1 MEDLL
6 SIALKR
12 LSTIQFENIDDKIKE
27 SHHVLIR
34 EYLRRI
40 NSFLDNLVIIAD
52 KYPIFSISKALGKS
66 FDSNIFKLCPKLDK
80 LNNLYI
86 QAICYC
92 YLEISQLA
100 DEGVDEAKDYI
111 DLFEPM
117 IKFFERGGVFW
128 IRQGE
133 LIVGKS
139 AYPLSYWRNLE
150 IKPCDISD
158 DSLSEIDNRRN

>member
-1 MEDLL
+1 MGDLL

-12 LSTIQFENIDDKIKE
+12 ISTIQFENIDDKIKE

-40 NSFLDNLVIIAD
+40 NVFLDNLGIGVD
-52 KYPIFSISKALGKS
+52 EYPIFSVSKTLGKS
-66 FDSNIFKLCPKLDK
+66 SNINIFKICPKLDK
-80 LNNLYI
+80 INNLYI
-86 QAICYC
+86 QVICYC

-100 DEGVDEAKDYI
+100 DEGVDEAMDYI
-111 DLFEPM
+111 DLYEPM
-117 IKFFERGGVFW
+117 IKFFERRGVFW

-139 AYPLSYWRNLE
+139 VYPLSYWRHLE
-150 IKPCDISD
+150 IQPSDISD
-158 DSLSEIDNRRN
+158 DLLSEMDNRSK

>member
-1 MEDLL
+1 MGDLL

-12 LSTIQFENIDDKIKE
+12 LSIIQFESIDDNIKE

-40 NSFLDNLVIIAD
+40 NIFLDNLEIDVD

-66 FDSNIFKLCPKLDK
+66 FDSKIFDICPKLK
-80 LNNLYI
+80 TNNLYI

-111 DLFEPM
+111 DLYEPM
-117 IKFFERGGVFW
+117 IKFIERGGVFW

-150 IKPCDISD
+150 IQPIDISD
-158 DSLSEIDNRRN
+158 DSLSEIDNRSN